1 MSQFSTSLL
10 VVNQGAIKHP
20 MVFYNLYR
28 FIIACAFISYYFLP
42 KSESSWSSFSPEVY
56 IQIAL
61 GYAFIALTGL
71 VLAAFDKFRH
81 RHQLS
86 LYTVADIV
94 FIVLLTFAAGGL
106 KTGLGMLLVV
116 AIALSSLFSNG
127 RLALFYAALATI
139 ALLLEQSFQS
149 LSNSEGLGD
158 YSQAVMLSVSCFAT
172 AWLAHSLAQRTL
184 TSEAILSK
192 QQVDL
197 ANLEQVNALITQE
210 MQDGVVVVDHAF
222 VVRHMNAQ
230 AEYLLGVSAYMW
242 LGHALGKVAPKLTTM
257 IHTWMNEATEQSD
270 PVKFTHE
277 ERALQ
282 FRFMPVS
289 EDRKSGAV
297 VFIEDWS
304 QIQTQ
309 SHQVK
314 LAALGRLTAN
324 IAHEIRNPLSA
335 ISHATELLQE
345 EATNPTDRRM
355 LQIIADNVLRLDQ
368 IVKDV
373 LELNRRDRT
382 QQEVIEMRAF
392 LTEFHEQFCLAEKI
406 PLEAVQLVMASET
419 LEIRFDRRH
428 LNQIIWNLCRNAWRH
443 SQQQAE
449 SVRVTLITTAN
460 KNRPA
465 MLSVEDDGPGVPE
478 PAVAHL
484 FEPFFTTESTGTG
497 LGLYIARELCEANSS
512 RIEYNRGERGA
523 QFTLYLK
530 KLTST
535 KQNDD

>member
-1 MSQFSTSLL
+1 MSHQFGSALQ
-10 VVNQGAIKHP
+10 VMNQNALRHP

-28 FIIACAFISYYFLP
+28 FIIACVFISYYFLP
-42 KSESSWSSFSPEVY
+42 KTDNTWTSFKPDLY

-61 GYAFIALTGL
+61 GYGVIALTGL
-71 VLAAFDKFRH
+71 VMAAFDKFKH

-86 LYTVADIV
+86 LYTMADIV

-106 KTGLGMLLVV
+106 KSGLGMLLVV

-127 RLALFYAALATI
+127 RLALFYAAVATI
-139 ALLLEQSFQS
+139 ALLLEQSAQF
-149 LSNSEGLGD
+149 LTNNEGLGD

-172 AWLAHSLAQRTL
+172 AWLAHSLAERSL
-184 TSEAILSK
+184 KSEAILSK

-210 MQDGVVVVDHAF
+210 MQDGVVVIDKAF

-230 AEYLLGVSAYMW
+230 AEYLLGVSAYTW
-242 LGHALGKVAPKLTTM
+242 LNHSLSKVAPKLTAM
-257 IHTWMNEATEQSD
+257 IHTWMNEANETTET
-270 PVKFTHE
+270 VKLTHE
-277 ERALQ
+277 ERELQ

-289 EDRKSGAV
+289 DDRKLGAV

-345 EATNPTDRRM
+345 ESSNPTDKRM
-355 LQIIADNVLRLDQ
+355 LQIISDNVQRLDQ

-382 QQEVIEMRAF
+382 QQETLNINQF
-392 LTEFHEQFCLAEKI
+392 LVDFHEQFCLAEKI
-406 PLEAVQLVMASET
+406 PLAGIVMT
-419 LEIRFDRRH
+419 LPEQEHEIRFDRRH

-449 SVRVTLITTAN
+449 SVLVSLESTGA
-460 KNRPA
+460 KNRPL
-465 MLSVEDDGPGVPE
+465 MLVVEDDGSGVPE
-478 PAVAHL
+478 HATPHL
-484 FEPFFTTESTGTG
+484 FEPFFTTESNGTG

-512 RIEYNRGERGA
+512 RIEYNRGTRGA
-523 QFTLYLK
+523 KFVLHLK
-530 KLTST
+530 KLPAS
-535 KQNDD
+535 KM